1 MQHAINGVKLHWRE
15 KGAGDP
21 VIFVHGFPFRSTMWG
36 PQMDAVPEGWRYI
49 APDLRGFGES
59 ERGDMPLSIELFAD
73 DVVGLMDHLA
83 IEQAVICGLSMG
95 GYVTLSLAERYP
107 HRLRAVVLVATRASA
122 DDDSA
127 KAARKKL
134 AAQVRVEGPKPVVDS
149 MLPKLMAGATQ
160 IQHPEIPQFV
170 INMMQTTAPET
181 IGGSLAAMAERDD
194 YRGMLQKIA
203 VSTLVVG
210 GDQDDIIPREE
221 MDLLARQVR
230 GARFEVIPNAGH
242 LPNLEAP
249 DVFNKLLENFLKFLP
264 PPLSI
269 GDLLSLTF

>member
-36 PQMDAVPEGWRYI
+36 PQLEAVPEGWRYI

-95 GYVTLSLAERYP
+95 GYVTLSMAERYP

-122 DDDSA
+122 DDDAA
-127 KAARKKL
+127 KAGRKKL
-134 AAQVRVEGPKPVVDS
+134 AAQVRVEGSQPVVNA
-149 MLPKLMAGATQ
+149 MLPKLMAGATS
-160 IQHPEIPQFV
+160 IQRPQVQQFV
-170 INMMQTTAPET
+170 MNMMQTTAPET
-181 IGGSLAAMAERDD
+181 LGGSLAAMAERDD
-194 YRGMLQKIA
+194 YRGMLEKIA
-203 VSTLVVG
+203 VSTMVVG
-210 GDQDDIIPREE
+210 GDQDQIIPREE
-221 MDLLARQVR
+221 MDLLTRQVR
-230 GARFEVIPNAGH
+230 GAKLEIIPNVGH